1 MVTGIGGRAKTGA
14 MAEISGDLVPVKG
27 GVSIRAL
34 PAWSFWARPDVIG
47 SSQDEIDAM
56 HRNKVCSGRIA
67 EIEAARDAARNTLL
81 NMITQGLP
89 S

>member
-1 MVTGIGGRAKTGA
+1 

-34 PAWSFWARPDVIG
+34 PAWSFWARPDAIG

-56 HRNKVCSGRIA
+56 CRNKVCSARIA
-67 EIEAARDAARNTLL
+67 EIEAARNAARNALL
-81 NMITQGLP
+81 NMDAKGPP